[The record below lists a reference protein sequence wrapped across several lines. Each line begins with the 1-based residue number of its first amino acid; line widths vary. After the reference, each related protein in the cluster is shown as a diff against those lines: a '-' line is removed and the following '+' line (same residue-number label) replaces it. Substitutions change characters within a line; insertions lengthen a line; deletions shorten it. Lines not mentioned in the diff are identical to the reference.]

1 MEGAS
6 VQMMSLS
13 ATGPN
18 ASEMIKRR
26 DVLQRAMMIASLLVL
41 LSTGVIAQEIRS
53 EVSVQATG
61 FFTKDTNGNGIR
73 QSSSDSG
80 GVIAGYRYHINRWLA
95 ADGNYGW
102 SHTRQTFAAPSGLA
116 GISSNVHEIT
126 GDLALTLPFSIARLR
141 PYVLA
146 GTGVL
151 IFDPHDAVGAAG
163 FADTQT
169 KATFVYGAGVDYDL
183 THNFALRAAYRGF
196 VYKAPNYGIRGL
208 DLDQVTHTAEPS
220 AGVVFRF

>member
-6 VQMMSLS
+6 VLNDVAV

-18 ASEMIKRR
+18 ASEIMKRR
-26 DVLQRAMMIASLLVL
+26 DVLQRAVMICTLVVL

-61 FFTKDTNGNGIR
+61 FFTKDMSGHGIR

-102 SHTRQTFAAPSGLA
+102 SHIRQTFAATSGLA
-116 GISSNVHEIT
+116 GIRSNVHEIT

-151 IFDPHDAVGAAG
+151 IFDPHDTVGVAG
-163 FADTQT
+163 SADSQTQ
-169 KATFVYGAGVDYDL
+169 ATFIYGAGVDYGL
-183 THNFALRAAYRGF
+183 THHIALRAAYRGF
-196 VYKAPNYGIRGL
+196 VYKTPDYGIRGL

-220 AGVVFRF
+220 AGVVLRF